1 MSDFHVEKQGKFCV
15 EVHFN
20 FLPMQSNRICRAV
33 GSSGVLLLI
42 YDNEGEDIED
52 DGDGEEE
59 RKGI

>member
-1 MSDFHVEKQGKFCV
+1 
-15 EVHFN
+15 
-20 FLPMQSNRICRAV
+20 MQSNRLCRAV

-52 DGDGEEE
+52 DGDGEDGEEE